1 MKTRNEYK
9 WTFEGLCPVDNGSD
23 KYWATLETEKMV
35 VVEDLLAYCE
45 KHSTTPTFQEAWT
58 TNLAGKFGGTV
69 TLLGHHRG
77 GVRIT
82 SAAEAESL

>member
-9 WTFEGLCPVDNGSD
+9 WQFEGICPINGRSD
-23 KYWATLETEKMV
+23 KYQATLTTSLTV
-35 VVEDLLAYCE
+35 IVEDLLAYCE
-45 KHSTTPTFQEAWT
+45 KHSAIPTFQEAWT